1 MKKNV
6 CLMLPAF
13 LLLISAWGQVSAQP
27 ASGPGPLAWCSNL
40 PGLTG
45 DQEAKIKQLQTQHL
59 KDMQAY
65 RNQLN
70 ENRARYQTLMTAPQ
84 PDMKAINANI
94 EERAKIRTEMEK
106 NQAAHV
112 QAIRQ
117 VLTDEQRVYFDQ
129 HIGKR
134 KGCNGCGYGAGYRH
148 GFGPGPGAGAGM
160 QHRRG
165 AGWNQ

>member
-6 CLMLPAF
+6 FLMLPAF
-13 LLLISAWGQVSAQP
+13 LLFLSAWGQVSAQP
-27 ASGPGPLAWCSNL
+27 ASVPGPFAWCSNI

-45 DQEAKIKQLQTQHL
+45 EQEAKIKQLQTQHL
-59 KDMQAY
+59 KEMQIY

-70 ENRARYQTLMTAPQ
+70 ENRARYQTLMTASQ
-84 PDMKAINANI
+84 PDMKAVYANI

-106 NQAAHV
+106 KRADHV

-117 VLTDEQRVYFDQ
+117 ILTDEQRVYFDQ
-129 HIGKR
+129 HAGNR
-134 KGCNGCGYGAGYRH
+134 KGFAGCGYGAGCRH
-148 GFGPGPGAGAGM
+148 GFGPGYGAGAGM